1 MTDLISRHR
10 LMSVIKPMVGI
21 FAADDEF
28 YISYNAVLNAIEYA
42 PTIDAVPLGA
52 YEQTRWERDTAI
64 AQLSEIGKSFCE
76 KMDNVAT
83 VVRCKECK
91 HWGIH
96 KRLNVPW
103 CFEMHI
109 DKSEDGYCDS
119 GERREDATN

>member
-42 PTIDAVPLGA
+42 PTIDAVP
-52 YEQTRWERDTAI
+52 
-64 AQLSEIGKSFCE
+64 
-76 KMDNVAT
+76 
-83 VVRCKECK
+83 VVRCKDCK
-91 HWGIH
+91 HWGMH

-109 DKSEDGYCDS
+109 DKCEDGYCDS
-119 GERREDATN
+119 GERREDATD